1 MLKELKK
8 DIIPMSHQI
17 ETIMKEKEILEKEN
31 SEI

>member
-8 DIIPMSHQI
+8 DIISMSHQI
-17 ETIMKEKEILEKEN
+17 ETIKKEKEILEKEN